1 MNTDMGFSR
10 MPRVIPSGARNLH
23 LLVLALIGAALWMPA
38 AAAAEAYKVPGAKDG
53 FVTTPDGVKIH
64 YLEVGKPTTKGS
76 VALRGNPPK
85 LVLAIEAESP
95 AILFVPGWT
104 MPAWIWEKQIAH
116 FSKTHRVVAMDP
128 RSQGESQQT
137 TEGHYPA
144 ARARDIKAV
153 VDQLKL
159 APVVL
164 VGWSMGV
171 TEIAAYVDQF
181 GTADLAGLVLVDG
194 IAGSDYDPEH
204 TPGFLQWAASF
215 QRDRQKATDAF
226 FRFMYMNPAVKA
238 DEAYLQRVIQA
249 SLGTPTNTAAALL
262 LGMVTTDNR
271 PALAKIDKPT
281 LIVVARS
288 PWLPFYEDLHK
299 RVAGSEFALM
309 DNVGHA
315 LFVDDP
321 ERFNLLLEKFLE
333 PLWVKLPE
341 PKVYQQR

>member
-1 MNTDMGFSR
+1 MKTSPQRHREHREGKAGLAF
-10 MPRVIPSGARNLH
+10 A
-23 LLVLALIGAALWMPA
+23 LVVCFLICATSAADS
-38 AAAAEAYKVPGAKDG
+38 AAAEAYKVPGTKDG

-64 YLEVGKPTTKGS
+64 YLEAGKPTTKGS

-85 LVLAIEAESP
+85 LALAIEAESP

-116 FSKTHRVVAMDP
+116 FAKAHRVVAMDP

-153 VDQLKL
+153 VDELKL

-171 TEIAAYVDQF
+171 TELVSYVDQF
-181 GTADLAGLVLVDG
+181 GTGDLAGLVLVDG
-194 IAGSDYDPEH
+194 VAGSDPEH
-204 TPGFLQWAASF
+204 LPGFLQFAGGF
-215 QRDRQKATDAF
+215 QRDRQKATDGF
-226 FRFMYMNPAVKA
+226 VRFMYMNPAVKA

-249 SLGTPTNTAAALL
+249 SLGTPTNTGAALF
-262 LGMVTTDNR
+262 LGMVATDNR

-288 PWLPFYEDLHK
+288 PWRPLYEDLHQ
-299 RVAGSEFALM
+299 RIAGSELVVM

-315 LFVDDP
+315 LFVDNADG
-321 ERFNLLLEKFLE
+321 FNQALDKFLE

-341 PKVYQQR
+341 PKVYQQK